1 MRRCTILGGQRDGE
15 IVDYVGAAYYVPV
28 TRPISAVHFAAD
40 GKLPPITPCECEVY
54 RPRQDRDGR
63 WWYVLEGELTAM

>member
-15 IVDYVGAAYYVPV
+15 IVDYAGAVSYVPV

-40 GKLPPITPCECEVY
+40 GKLPAYSPIEREVY
-54 RPRQDRDGR
+54 RARQDRDGR
-63 WWYVLEGELTAM
+63 WWYVLEGGLAGM